1 MLQRVQSLRDEN
13 EWLVSELNTSQ
24 TVATEL
30 RCWVVSAEWEL
41 LERKH
46 LLKGKERAWEKERA
60 EWMAERERLLEDV
73 KHFKEAALSLE
84 FKGSLERVYKA
95 YRDVGYQ
102 VGLKD
107 GYSFSSQGMKRKETP
122 HYNSKA
128 KKQLA
133 KLDEEFS
140 GQTPALL
147 AKIDDNPLLS
157 LDELKSLFD
166 STDPVSANSPS
177 GDGSP

>member
-13 EWLVSELNTSQ
+13 EWLVSELKTSQ
-24 TVATEL
+24 TVAAEL

-41 LERKH
+41 LERE
-46 LLKGKERAWEKERA
+46 GKERAWEKERA
-60 EWMAERERLLEDV
+60 EWMAEWERLLEDV
-73 KHFKEAALSLE
+73 KHFKEAASSLE

-107 GYSFSSQGMKRKETP
+107 GYSFSSQGMKRKDTP

-133 KLDEEFS
+133 KLDEEIS

-147 AKIDDNPLLS
+147 VKIDDNPLLS

-166 STDPVSANSPS
+166 STDPVSDDSPS
-177 GDGSP
+177 GDGYP